1 MLPHRRMPWKAHFSL
16 HPDQSTSTKENFGF
30 KSTKNPPPIDELKD
44 FEDGMMNIIQT
55 TKFKPVNNKFLN
67 SLNKDIKHIKNDS
80 SKLLIP
86 ADKTTNFYKLEPQ
99 KYNELLEQSIT
110 KSYKKA
116 HNDTAQK
123 IQQEDKKI
131 TVKLGIDDRVD
142 IMAKKEAF
150 ITLKDHKP
158 NFANKPTCRLI
169 NPTKSEISKISK
181 QILDRI
187 NKKVVAATKVN
198 QWKNTL
204 SVIK

>member
-1 MLPHRRMPWKAHFSL
+1 
-16 HPDQSTSTKENFGF
+16 
-30 KSTKNPPPIDELKD
+30 
-44 FEDGMMNIIQT
+44 MNIIQA

-67 SLNKDIKHIKNDS
+67 NLNKDVKHIKNDS

-99 KYNELLEQSIT
+99 KYNELLEQNNT

-116 HNDTAQK
+116 NNDTAQK

-142 IMAKKEAF
+142 ITAKKEAF
-150 ITLKDHKP
+150 LTLKDHKP

-169 NPTKSEISKISK
+169 NPTKSEIGKISK

-187 NKKVVAATKVN
+187 NKKVVTATKIN
-198 QWKNTL
+198 QWKNTS
-204 SVIK
+204 SVIKWFNSIDDKDKHNFICFDIVEFYPSIS